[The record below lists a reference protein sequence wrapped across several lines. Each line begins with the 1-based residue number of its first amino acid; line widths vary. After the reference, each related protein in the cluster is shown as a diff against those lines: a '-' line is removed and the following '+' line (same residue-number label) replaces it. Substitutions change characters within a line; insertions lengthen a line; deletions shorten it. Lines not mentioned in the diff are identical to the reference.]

1 MRILLIEDEKRLSEV
16 IKRGLVEENFAVDQA
31 FDGEEGLYLAQS
43 ETYDVII
50 LDINLPK
57 KDGIRVCQEL
67 RKKKINTPIL
77 ILTAKTQLTDKII
90 GLDAGADD
98 YLTKPF
104 EFMELRSRINALLRR
119 SHNQINCIIT
129 IADLEVCPLKHY
141 AKRDG
146 KLLKLN
152 PKEFSIL
159 EFLARHK
166 EEAVTRTQIIEHT
179 WDYNFDSMS
188 NVVDVYLAT
197 LRKKIDGGQEHK
209 LLHTVHGVGYKLSEN
224 P

>member
-1 MRILLIEDEKRLSEV
+1 MRILLIEDKKRLSET
-16 IKRGLVEENFAVDQA
+16 IKKGLVEENFAVDQA

-43 ETYDVII
+43 ETYDAII
-50 LDINLPK
+50 LDGMLPK
-57 KDGIRVCQEL
+57 MDGLVVCQEI
-67 RKKKINTPIL
+67 RKKKINTPVL
-77 ILTAKTQLTDKII
+77 MLTARARLSEKVS

-104 EFMELRSRINALLRR
+104 AFIELRSRINALLRR
-119 SHNQINCIIT
+119 SHNQVNCIIT

-141 AKRDG
+141 AKRGDT
-146 KLLKLN
+146 LLKLN

-166 EEAVTRTQIIEHT
+166 EEAVTRSQIIEHT

-188 NVVDVYLAT
+188 NVVDVYLAN
-197 LRKKIDGGQEHK
+197 LRKKIDGKYTKK
-209 LLHTVHGVGYKLSEN
+209 LLHTIHGVGYKLSDKK
-224 P
+224 